1 MKPRIKTIPEFLP
14 LYDKDH
20 PNYYDRYFNFY
31 GGRGGRKS
39 WEIARS
45 FIVKSYI
52 RPKQLFVCT
61 REIQNSIGDSVLRL
75 LDNQINMLGC
85 SADFTI
91 QQTTIIHKNGSE
103 FIFKGLNGMT
113 IDSLKS
119 LEGADYCWVEEAH
132 SVSEKSWSILIPT
145 IRKPGS
151 QIFIS
156 FNPDLAT
163 DPVYQRFVI
172 NTPPRTYS
180 CYVSYL
186 KNPDCSQEAIDEAE
200 YLKRV
205 DYDAYS
211 HIWLGEVRQHTDAQ
225 VFKNKYRVASFD
237 VDESYGYPLNGADW
251 GFSTDPTV
259 SIRCYIKDRT
269 LYVRNESYKIGC
281 EIDDTPALFD
291 AIPDSRNYTIR
302 ADSARPELV
311 SYMQRSGFRI
321 ESVEKW
327 PGCVEDRVDFIRN
340 FEEVI
345 IHPDCPHTAE
355 EFRLYSYK
363 TDKRTGDVLPVLID
377 KHNHCIDAIGYALT
391 PLIRMP
397 QVTVMPTTRKA
408 RI

>member
-1 MKPRIKTIPEFLP
+1 MEPEVETIEQFLP
-14 LYDKDH
+14 LFDPENQFY
-20 PNYYDRYFNFY
+20 NCRYKVYY

-39 WEIARS
+39 WEIARALILGS
-45 FIVKSYI
+45 LINKELIV
-52 RPKQLFVCT
+52 CA
-61 REIQNSIGDSVLRL
+61 REIQNSISDSVHRL
-75 LDNQINMLGC
+75 LASQIEMLGLTP
-85 SADFTI
+85 FFEV
-91 QQTTIIHKNGSE
+91 QKTTIIGRNGSE
-103 FIFKGLNGMT
+103 FIFKGLNGLT
-113 IDSLKS
+113 IDSIKS
-119 LEGADYCWVEEAH
+119 LEGVDKCWVEEGH
-132 SVSEKSWSILIPT
+132 SVSEHSWSILIPT
-145 IRKPGS
+145 IRKSGS
-151 QIFIS
+151 QIWVS

-163 DPVYQRFVI
+163 DPVYQRFII
-172 NTPPRTYS
+172 NTPPNTFVCKINYTD
-180 CYVSYL
+180 
-186 KNPDCSQEAIDEAE
+186 NPDCPETLTQEAE

-237 VDESYGYPLNGADW
+237 VDESFGYPLNGADW

-291 AIPDSRNYTIR
+291 QIPDSRNYTIR

-311 SYMQRSGFRI
+311 SYMQRAGFRI

-363 TDKRTGDVLPVLID
+363 TDKRTGDVLPVMID

-397 QVTVMPTTRKA
+397 ERVIMPTRRNNRA
-408 RI
+408 